1 MIANSSLT
9 CPGLTHGHLDKSL
22 CLHVDMS
29 GRTLIKVVVVGSMY
43 VGRVMLIFLF
53 EQKYGCI

>member
-1 MIANSSLT
+1 MANSSLT

-22 CLHVDMS
+22 RLHVDMS
-29 GRTLIKVVVVGSMY
+29 GRTLIKVVVVGNMY

>member
-1 MIANSSLT
+1 MAYSNLT
-9 CPGLTHGHLDKSL
+9 CPGLTHGQLDKG
-22 CLHVDMS
+22 LHIDTS
-29 GRTLIKVVVVGSMY
+29 GRGLIKVVVVMY

>member
-1 MIANSSLT
+1 MANSSLT
-9 CPGLTHGHLDKSL
+9 SPGLTHGQLDKD
-22 CLHVDMS
+22 LHIDMS
-29 GRTLIKVVVVGSMY
+29 AEALIKLVVVMY

>member
-1 MIANSSLT
+1 MANSSLT
-9 CPGLTHGHLDKSL
+9 CPGLTHAKLDKS
-22 CLHVDMS
+22 LHVDMS
-29 GRTLIKVVVVGSMY
+29 AEALIKVVVVMY

>member
-1 MIANSSLT
+1 MANSSLT

-29 GRTLIKVVVVGSMY
+29 GRTLIKVVVVMY